1 MPRVL
6 ALLTGLTAEVRG
18 PAWIGQRQLL
28 LVWQTD
34 PLSPLPTLQ
43 LKGSP
48 SSQEGHGTQ
57 LENVALH
64 ALLLCEELFD
74 PYQTWRRQHSG

>member
-1 MPRVL
+1 MS
-6 ALLTGLTAEVRG
+6 LL
-18 PAWIGQRQLL
+18 
-28 LVWQTD
+28 
-34 PLSPLPTLQ
+34 SPTLQ

-48 SSQEGHGTQ
+48 SQEGHRTG

-64 ALLLCEELFD
+64 ALLLCEGLFD